1 MSDPTP
7 PREQRSALA
16 QRDQPVTAPYRPR
29 TPADSAARSEFAGFY
44 EKTMPRLVVFVLR
57 HGADIHEAREAAQA
71 AFAQAWER
79 WESIEHPHAW
89 LRTVA
94 FRQLVRV
101 RERPEGPLQDT
112 EGQSG
117 GVCPVERI
125 ELGAQE
131 ELVLKVLAGLP
142 MQQRRAF
149 AWIYDGF
156 TPQETAEA
164 LQTTP
169 EAVRQNLARARKSL
183 KQAWESMKE
192 DHQ

>member
-7 PREQRSALA
+7 PREPQAALA
-16 QRDQPVTAPYRPR
+16 QRDQLVDARRRPQ

-44 EKTMPRLVVFVLR
+44 ETTMPRLVVFVLR

-94 FRQLVRV
+94 FRQLLRL
-101 RERPEGPLQDT
+101 RERPEGPLADT
-112 EGQSG
+112 EERPG

-131 ELVLKVLAGLP
+131 KLVLKVLAGLP

-149 AWIYDGF
+149 AWTFDGF

-164 LQTTP
+164 LKTTP

-183 KQAWESMKE
+183 KQAWETMKE

>member
-7 PREQRSALA
+7 PREPRAALA
-16 QRDQPVTAPYRPR
+16 QRDQLVDARRRPQAPTA
-29 TPADSAARSEFAGFY
+29 SAARTEFAGFY
-44 EKTMPRLVVFVLR
+44 ERTMPRLVVFVLR
-57 HGADIHEAREAAQA
+57 HGADVHEAREAAQA

-94 FRQLVRV
+94 FRQLLRL
-101 RERPEGPLQDT
+101 RERREHPLQDT
-112 EGQSG
+112 AEQPG

-125 ELGAQE
+125 ELGGQE
-131 ELVLKVLAGLP
+131 ELVLMVLAGLP

-149 AWIYDGF
+149 AWSYDGF
-156 TPQETAEA
+156 TPQEIADA
-164 LQTTP
+164 LKATP
-169 EAVRQNLARARKSL
+169 EAVRQNLARARRSL
-183 KQAWESMKE
+183 KQAWETMKE

>member
-7 PREQRSALA
+7 PREPRAALA
-16 QRDQPVTAPYRPR
+16 QRDQLVDARCRPQ
-29 TPADSAARSEFAGFY
+29 TPPDSAARSEFAGFY

-57 HGADIHEAREAAQA
+57 HGADIHEAKEAAQA
-71 AFAQAWER
+71 AFAEAWER

-94 FRQLVRV
+94 FRQLLRL
-101 RERPEGPLQDT
+101 RERREGPLQDT
-112 EGQSG
+112 EERPG

-125 ELGAQE
+125 EFGAQE
-131 ELVLKVLAGLP
+131 ELVLRVLAGLP

-149 AWIYDGF
+149 AWTFDGF
-156 TPQETAEA
+156 TAQETADA
-164 LQTTP
+164 LKTTP
-169 EAVRQNLARARKSL
+169 EAVRQNLARARRSL
-183 KQAWESMKE
+183 KLAWETMKE